1 MAASSPLTFPYSREY
16 EAHTVGPGSFPR
28 FRMSTQPK
36 PSSWAREGPN
46 KKPLESRPV
55 GKSCCVMGQ
64 LCGVVARSPFAGA
77 PTVHRRWALGSSS
90 WAGAGSRHTLQLGQG
105 TTWPQGGQLTS
116 SHSSAAHQ

>member
-55 GKSCCVMGQ
+55 GKSCCYGAAVW
-64 LCGVVARSPFAGA
+64 CGSTESFCWSTHCA
-77 PTVHRRWALGSSS
+77 
-90 WAGAGSRHTLQLGQG
+90 
-105 TTWPQGGQLTS
+105 
-116 SHSSAAHQ
+116 